1 MIYVEDGTI
10 KVGGVVLPGLVK
22 SIQITETAK
31 IDEQEVEGSAVKPKQ
46 AVGYEDAVVKVEL
59 IVDDTETAT
68 KYQRLA
74 ALRSVFR
81 TSGQSVPKPIDIVNS
96 LTAAHGIDRVL
107 FKSLDN
113 KEESKKGYLVVTL
126 EFLQYVSQTVKT
138 TKATSTASYSGGSSS
153 RSRSSGNSSSGSS
166 SSSSSSSGSGLS
178 SSYKDYVNNKRGKSP
193 ITDR

>member
-1 MIYVEDGTI
+1 M
-10 KVGGVVLPGLVK
+10 
-22 SIQITETAK
+22 
-31 IDEQEVEGSAVKPKQ
+31 
-46 AVGYEDAVVKVEL
+46 
-59 IVDDTETAT
+59 
-68 KYQRLA
+68 
-74 ALRSVFR
+74 FR

-138 TKATSTASYSGGSSS
+138 TKARSSGGSSS
-153 RSRSSGNSSSGSS
+153 RSSSSGGGSSGSSS

-178 SSYKDYVNNKRGKSP
+178 ASYKDYVNNKRGKSP